1 METVLKTIALLT
13 VAITLTGFGGDPPG
27 MGGGDDYWIEQR
39 GSLNPDEWTKVA
51 LIFGYDNKQWNGVM
65 CDAFV
70 EAMRVKVSDAPAPA
84 QFRCVPAD

>member
-13 VAITLTGFGGDPPG
+13 VAITLTGFEPG
-27 MGGGDDYWIEQR
+27 MGGGDDCWMEQR

-70 EAMRVKVSDAPAPA
+70 EAMRVNVSDAPEPA
-84 QFRCVPAD
+84 QFRCVPAN